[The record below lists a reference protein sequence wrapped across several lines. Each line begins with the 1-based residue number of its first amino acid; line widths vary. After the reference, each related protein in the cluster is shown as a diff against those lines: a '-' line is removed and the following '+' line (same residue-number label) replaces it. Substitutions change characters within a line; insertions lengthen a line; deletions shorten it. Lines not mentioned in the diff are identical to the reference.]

1 METSKVKSLLEK
13 YEAGLTSQSEE
24 KALEAF
30 FSRDEFPEDL
40 AEYAAIFQW
49 RKEQRSL
56 AMDTMATK
64 QFWTEFVSDNS
75 TAAPNIKLAFTNK
88 VFRISKFVAAA
99 SIIFMAA
106 YWTVRQAE
114 ELNSNTKIEYAETFD
129 DPEKAY
135 QQTVEALAFLST
147 KMNSGRLKTIQ
158 CIDKLESLEIIIP
171 D

>member
-13 YEAGLTSQSEE
+13 YEAGLTNQDEE
-24 KALEAF
+24 KELEAF
-30 FSRDEFPEDL
+30 FSRNEFPEDL

-49 RKEQRSL
+49 RKAQRSL

-64 QFWTEFVSDNS
+64 QFWAEFISNNTDATPS
-75 TAAPNIKLAFTNK
+75 IKLTFTNK
-88 VFRISKFVAAA
+88 VFRISKIVAAA

-114 ELNSNTKIEYAETFD
+114 EINSNNEIEYAETFE
-129 DPEKAY
+129 DPKKAY

-158 CIDKLESLEIIIP
+158 SLDKLESLEIIIP